1 MTQAMSRP
9 SVQSAATAVVSASLV
24 QALGHCVEAT
34 RHVDHHDRAQVDFE
48 TLCDRTDAQTAEL
61 LKTLWQELLAARR
74 SAAFWQEMCDV
85 EKELSHRIA
94 ESNLQLRQ
102 NYLRLMEEQ

>member
-9 SVQSAATAVVSASLV
+9 SVQSASTAVAAASLT
-24 QALGHCVEAT
+24 QALSSCVEST
-34 RHVDHHDRAQVDFE
+34 RHLDHHDRAQADFDA
-48 TLCDRTDAQTAEL
+48 LCDRTDAQTAEL
-61 LKTLWQELLAARR
+61 LNTLWQELLAARR